1 MVNSRRIM
9 GKTKLGEWMWRFLA
23 IVMMFSVGWT
33 VWIIYQLNPPP
44 LIMNAAYEAAAKA
57 KVKGLRAEKQ
67 SSSGVIAASSAAE
80 GGPKAVA
87 ASAPAEAPKEPP
99 VNPEKLKFSETIALP
114 APPAKK

>member
-1 MVNSRRIM
+1 
-9 GKTKLGEWMWRFLA
+9 
-23 IVMMFSVGWT
+23 
-33 VWIIYQLNPPP
+33 
-44 LIMNAAYEAAAKA
+44 
-57 KVKGLRAEKQ
+57 
-67 SSSGVIAASSAAE
+67 VIAASSAAE